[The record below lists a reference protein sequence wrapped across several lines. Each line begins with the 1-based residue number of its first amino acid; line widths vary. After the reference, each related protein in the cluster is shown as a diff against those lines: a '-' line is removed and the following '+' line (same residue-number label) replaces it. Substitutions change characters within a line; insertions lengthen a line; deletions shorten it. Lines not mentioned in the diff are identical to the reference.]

1 MICFGVTDA
10 GFSFVLGRLTQ
21 YTGRI
26 PIFISGM
33 MVHLTV
39 IILMLAWSPRGDLVW
54 VFYVMAALQGYCDAV
69 WQTQING
76 ESILDTVVIWHI
88 AFFAHAQ

>member
-10 GFSFVLGRLTQ
+10 AFSFILGKLTQ

-26 PIFISGM
+26 AIFISGM
-33 MVHLTV
+33 IVHLTA
-39 IILMLAWSPRGDLVW
+39 IIIMLAWSPSGDLVW
-54 VFYVMAALQGYCDAV
+54 VFYILAALQGYCDAV

-76 ESILDTVVIWHI
+76 RS
-88 AFFAHAQ
+88 